1 MDQKMALAFHLP
13 ARPAS
18 PARSPRQGRGAAA
31 IRRATRAALAGAK
44 QVGQAVLVLG
54 IFAVM
59 LAAAMA
65 LGLLIWVPHFHINW

>member
-1 MDQKMALAFHLP
+1 MSLTIR
-13 ARPAS
+13 RPAMPAHPTKS
-18 PARSPRQGRGAAA
+18 PHQGRMAAV
-31 IRRATRAALAGAK
+31 IRHAALAALAGAK

-65 LGLLIWVPHFHINW
+65 LGLLIWVPHSNVNW